1 MSIIMTQVTHLETR
15 GDVFFLSITHIHSRY
30 TVRNRRTTLI
40 NVVRN
45 TWSGYVQSVLR
56 VIAWCLRCVHNPNIR
71 EVGEH
76 KLQRYFNCR
85 KKNVDITWP
94 HFSKNESLS
103 RRSHVEAL
111 LPLLR
116 RLFFFLLL
124 LLPLLLLLRIFGGLQ
139 LTFTGAHRHLRCR
152 SM

>member
-1 MSIIMTQVTHLETR
+1 MSIMTQVTHLETR
-15 GDVFFLSITHIHSRY
+15 GDGCFFLSITHIHSRY

-56 VIAWCLRCVHNPNIR
+56 VIAWRLRCVHNPNITS
-71 EVGEH
+71 EKSECG
-76 KLQRYFNCR
+76 
-85 KKNVDITWP
+85 KKFANITWP

-103 RRSHVEAL
+103 LRSHVEAL

-116 RLFFFLLL
+116 RLFFSSSADTAASSSTD
-124 LLPLLLLLRIFGGLQ
+124 FGGLQ
-139 LTFTGAHRHLRCR
+139 LTFTSAHRHLRCR